1 MFKALSKHHDL
12 STLVNVLLFSSLGLI
27 YFSFALSNIVL
38 GLAIAM
44 VIYSILFKKIELNL
58 NKHNFVFYTF
68 LITPFLLTLISVFN
82 SENSSVGFK
91 YLWLRLPILIIPFI
105 FQFTKVEK
113 QSLIAGLKV
122 FTAFSIVAVLKTL
135 YNALIYRNE
144 DILFDPDFIFFIT
157 IIQHPYFGVFVLIVL
172 VSIIEF
178 DMIKYKYLKISL
190 FILFTVAIALATSR
204 LVYLLFALII
214 VFYLIKRFSIKKA
227 LVIAALLSLIS
238 VLFLN
243 KNIIAKFQTSV
254 QYENSPRLK
263 LWNNAYKVV
272 NSEGDM
278 SFGMGIGDY
287 YKIKKDPYF
296 FEDNSNGIKGYNPH
310 SQIAE
315 FFVTNGYFG
324 LIVLSICFIFG
335 IKEIRKQ
342 NTFAMITFVIIVSFA
357 FTECI
362 LTRQFGVQ
370 LYSIFM
376 PLVFMTNFRRTNNET

>member
-12 STLVNVLLFSSLGLI
+12 STLINVLLFSSLGLV

-44 VIYSILFKKIELNL
+44 VIYSIFLKKIELNL

-105 FQFTKVEK
+105 IQFTMVEK

-122 FTAFSIVAVLKTL
+122 FAGFTIVAVLKTL

-144 DILFDPDFIFFIT
+144 DVLFDPDFIFFIT
-157 IIQHPYFGVFVLIVL
+157 IIQHPYFGVFVLIAL
-172 VSIIEF
+172 VSIIELKL
-178 DMIKYKYLKISL
+178 IKLKILKISL
-190 FILFTVAIALATSR
+190 YILFTIAITLTTSR
-204 LVYLLFALII
+204 LVYILFVLII

-227 LVIAALLSLIS
+227 FIIFALLSFIS
-238 VLFLN
+238 FFFLN
-243 KNIIAKFQTSV
+243 KNIILKFQNSV

-272 NSEGDM
+272 KSESKM
-278 SFGMGIGDY
+278 LFGIGIGDY
-287 YKIKKDPYF
+287 YQDKKDPYF
-296 FEDNSNGIKGYNPH
+296 FEENNNGVRGYNPH
-310 SQIAE
+310 SQVIE
-315 FFVTNGYFG
+315 IFLTNGCFG
-324 LIVLSICFIFG
+324 LMLLAISLFFG
-335 IKEIRKQ
+335 FRQIRKQ
-342 NTFAMITFVIIVSFA
+342 NLFAMITFGIIVSFV

-370 LYSIFM
+370 LYSVFI
-376 PLVFMTNFRRTNNET
+376 PLVFNENFKNKK